1 MARTS
6 HSKSVSYTH
15 LQSEI
20 STALERALF
29 VSVILDVQVQG
40 LKDRLFTYKVP
51 EALLGSIFVG
61 AQVIVPFGPR
71 QLVPGYVIELLAHFE
86 ADYAIKE
93 IQEVLE
99 PEPLFDQD
107 YIDFLAYIGKQYCAS
122 LQEVIA
128 AAIPACLTTKLKR
141 VVKLSPL
148 AASPS
153 AERQSDDAAN
163 LIVSLLK
170 DSAKG
175 ALNLNILRQRFEQS
189 GRKAR
194 PKLDLLQFQRALREL
209 VKAEVLFTEVEEED
223 VYKRQRDRLLLYPFP
238 SQPLEHL

>member
-1 MARTS
+1 MLNA
-6 HSKSVSYTH
+6 SKIGAMTV
-15 LQSEI
+15 QSEI
-20 STALERALF
+20 STSSEKALF
-29 VSVILDVQVQG
+29 VSVILDVQIQG

-51 EALLGSIFVG
+51 EALLGSVFVG

-71 QLVPGYVIELLAHFE
+71 QLVPGYVIDLLAHFE

-99 PEPLFDQD
+99 PEPLFDQE
-107 YIDFLAYIGKQYCAS
+107 YIDFLGYIGKQYCAS

-141 VVKLSPL
+141 VVRLTSSPAEVQL
-148 AASPS
+148 DDS
-153 AERQSDDAAN
+153 AK
-163 LIVSLLK
+163 LIVSILR

-175 ALNLNILRQRFEQS
+175 ALNLNILRQRFEQI

-194 PKLDLLQFQRALREL
+194 P
-209 VKAEVLFTEVEEED
+209 
-223 VYKRQRDRLLLYPFP
+223 
-238 SQPLEHL
+238 